1 LPNTILIVVA
11 LTISVISAKAGEGW
25 DTPKGLAFDRSG
37 NLFVGDFKTDT
48 IFKVAPEGTR
58 SAFATGVHWPNNIAF
73 DATGNL
79 YVLSPSQDYKVGGR
93 VLKFSPDGAMST
105 FASGVGF
112 PLSLAFDSA
121 GNLFVSEMD
130 SGSIFKFA
138 PDGSKSTFAT
148 GAGFPDSIAFDSA
161 GNLFALDKNSGSIFK
176 FTPDGKKSTFA
187 TGIGSTVLTFDSA
200 GNLLAE
206 DSNSNTIF
214 KFAPT
219 GAKSAFTKINSSK
232 GFQSMGFAFD
242 PTGNLFASDL
252 ITGAIFRFTSDGTQ
266 SVFVKG
272 RTEPA
277 AAAETEPEEKD
288 SSAGLPEKYAK
299 NYLIASETLSPNK
312 KFAVIY
318 PTEDDVDFPGGANYL
333 VSLKPFAILGKL
345 ATKRPYFKNES
356 HGGLSAEWS
365 DDNSVAIITL
375 ESKWGPGDIF
385 LIEFKDGKVAR
396 ATNMLAKLHDLLV
409 ADYQKAKAA
418 RYNEYYDF
426 IFETEDTPIYKLDG
440 KGQLRFNALATTDP
454 KGVSDERIWKG
465 RAVATWAITQGKF
478 TSQKVKREFAGV
490 PKDAD

>member
-1 LPNTILIVVA
+1 LVNTILTVVA
-11 LTISVISAKAGEGW
+11 LTIGAISAKAGEDW

-48 IFKVAPEGTR
+48 IFKLASDGTR
-58 SAFATGVHWPNNIAF
+58 GTFATGVHWPNNIAF
-73 DATGNL
+73 DAAGNL
-79 YVLSPSQDYKVGGR
+79 YVLSPAGENKGTI
-93 VLKFSPDGAMST
+93 LKFSPDGTKTT

-112 PLSLAFDSA
+112 PLSLAFDSV

-130 SGSIFKFA
+130 SGSIFKFT

-148 GAGFPDSIAFDSA
+148 GIGFPDSIAFDST

-176 FTPDGKKSTFA
+176 VAPDGKKSTFA
-187 TGIGSTVLTFDSA
+187 TGIGSTVLAFDSA

-206 DSNSNTIF
+206 DSSSNTIF
-214 KFAPT
+214 KFALT
-219 GAKSAFTKINSSK
+219 GAKSAFAKIKSSK

-252 ITGAIFRFTSDGTQ
+252 ITGAIFKFAPDGTQ
-266 SVFVKG
+266 SVFVEG
-272 RTEPA
+272 RSVA
-277 AAAETEPEEKD
+277 AVAETEPEEKD
-288 SSAGLPEKYAK
+288 SSAGLPENYAK
-299 NYLIASETLSPNK
+299 DYLIASATISPNK

-318 PTEDDVDFPGGANYL
+318 PTQDDVDFPSGENYV
-333 VSLKPFAILGKL
+333 VSLKPFAVLHKL

-365 DDNSVAIITL
+365 DDNSVAIVTL

-385 LIEFKDGKVAR
+385 LIEFKDGKVSR

-409 ADYQKAKAA
+409 ADYRKAKAA

-440 KGQLRFNALATTDP
+440 RQIRFNALATTDP
-454 KGVSDERIWKG
+454 KGVSDDRVWKG
-465 RAVATWAITQGKF
+465 RVAATWDIAQGKF
-478 TSQKVKREFAGV
+478 TSQKVKREFAGMR
-490 PKDAD
+490 

>member
-1 LPNTILIVVA
+1 V
-11 LTISVISAKAGEGW
+11 LTISFAPISTAAGADW
-25 DTPKGLAFDRSG
+25 DTPKGIAFDRSG

-48 IFKVAPEGTR
+48 IFKVAPDGTK
-58 SAFATGVHWPNNIAF
+58 STFATGVHWPNNLAF

-79 YVLSPSQDYKVGGR
+79 YVLSPPQDYKVGGTI
-93 VLKFSPDGAMST
+93 LKFSPDGTKNT
-105 FASGVGF
+105 FASGAGF

-130 SGSIFKFA
+130 SAAIFKFP

-148 GAGFPDSIAFDSA
+148 NVGYVDGLAFDA
-161 GNLFALDKNSGSIFK
+161 GGNLFALDKNSGSISK
-176 FTPDGKKSTFA
+176 FTPDGKKSTFV
-187 TGIGSTVLTFDSA
+187 TGIGSTVLAFDRT

-214 KFAPT
+214 KFASN
-219 GAKSAFTKINSSK
+219 GAKGAFAKIKSPP
-232 GFQSMGFAFD
+232 GLQAAGFAFD
-242 PTGNLFASDL
+242 PAGNLFASDL
-252 ITGAIFRFTSDGTQ
+252 ITGAIFKFTPDGTQ
-266 SVFVKG
+266 TVFVEG
-272 RTEPA
+272 RTVA
-277 AAAETEPEEKD
+277 AVAETEPEEKD

-299 NYLIASETLSPNK
+299 NYLIASGTFSPNK

-318 PTEDDVDFPGGANYL
+318 PTQDDVDFPGGANYV
-333 VSLKPFAILGKL
+333 VSLKPFAILHKL

-365 DDNSVAIITL
+365 NDNSVAIVTL

-409 ADYQKAKAA
+409 TDYQKAKAA

-440 KGQLRFNALATTDP
+440 TRQLRFNALATTDP
-454 KGVSDERIWKG
+454 KGVSDEPIWKG
-465 RAVATWAITQGKF
+465 RVVATWDIAQGKF
-478 TSQKVKREFAGV
+478 TSQKVKREFSGV
-490 PKDAD
+490 RKDAD

>member
-11 LTISVISAKAGEGW
+11 LTISVINAKAGEGW

-48 IFKVAPEGTR
+48 IFKVAPDGTR

-79 YVLSPSQDYKVGGR
+79 YALSPAGESKGAI
-93 VLKFSPDGAMST
+93 LKFSPDGTKST

-130 SGSIFKFA
+130 SGSIFRFT
-138 PDGSKSTFAT
+138 PDGSKGTFAT
-148 GAGFPDSIAFDSA
+148 NVGYVDSLAFDA
-161 GNLFALDKNSGSIFK
+161 GGNLFALDKNSGSIFK

-187 TGIGSTVLTFDSA
+187 TGIGSTVLAFDSA

-214 KFAPT
+214 KFKPT
-219 GAKSAFTKINSSK
+219 GAKSAFAKINSSK

-242 PTGNLFASDL
+242 PMGNLFASDL
-252 ITGAIFRFTSDGTQ
+252 ITGAIFKFTPDGTQ

-272 RTEPA
+272 RTEPV
-277 AAAETEPEEKD
+277 AAAETESEEKD

-299 NYLIASETLSPNK
+299 NYLIASATLSSNK

-318 PTEDDVDFPGGANYL
+318 PTEDDVDFPGGANY
-333 VSLKPFAILGKL
+333 VVALKPFAILGKL

-396 ATNMLAKLHDLLV
+396 ATNMLAKLHDLLIE
-409 ADYQKAKAA
+409 DYRKAKAA

-426 IFETEDTPIYKLDG
+426 IFETEETPIYKLEG
-440 KGQLRFNALATTDP
+440 RQIRFNALATTDP
-454 KGVSDERIWKG
+454 KGVSDDRVWKG
-465 RAVATWAITQGKF
+465 RVIATWDIAQGKF
-478 TSQKVKREFAGV
+478 TSQKVKREFAGMR
-490 PKDAD
+490 